1 MMCPCPPPPQGG
13 KSVEVRPV
21 GITKGLAMQRI
32 IATIAEMYGADK
44 VHFDMVL
51 CIGEG
56 KVHFDM
62 VLCIGR

>member
-1 MMCPCPPPPQGG
+1 M
-13 KSVEVRPV
+13 